1 MDRTSCHPREPLR
14 ILLAVQ
20 RPLLRRGLLHWLG
33 EKYPTVPLECI
44 DDVSQLLAALRRH
57 RPHVL
62 LTEPGLLS
70 KARIAD
76 EHLPRVLL
84 LNPGQHCVGGT
95 RTEPGPVCAQIGDGL
110 DDASLQLAL
119 DRVLNCPRERA
130 LDCAN
135 DACELRASCRPNSLG
150 LSGRELD
157 VFRRLGA
164 GEAPREIAATLG
176 LSVKTVEHYR
186 AQIKDKLALRDSREL
201 LEFAVLWRRGLASHP
216 SQVRSP

>member
-1 MDRTSCHPREPLR
+1 MDRTPCHPREPLR

-20 RPLLRRGLLHWLG
+20 RPLLRRGLLHWLD
-33 EKYPTVPLECI
+33 EHYPAALLDTT
-44 DDVSQLLAALRRH
+44 DDASHLLVALRRH
-57 RPHVL
+57 RPQVL
-62 LTEPGLLS
+62 LAESGLLS

-76 EHLPRVLL
+76 ELLPRVLL
-84 LNPGQHCVGGT
+84 LNPGQQCVGGT
-95 RTEPGPVCAQIGDGL
+95 RIEPGPVCAQIGDGL

-119 DRVLNCPRERA
+119 DRILACPRERA
-130 LDCAN
+130 FDCASE
-135 DACELRASCRPNSLG
+135 ACELRASCRPNSLG

-157 VFRRLGA
+157 VFQRLGA

-201 LEFAVLWRRGLASHP
+201 LEFAVLWRRGLASRP
-216 SQVRSP
+216 SQMRSP